1 MENSDKNIKLILN
14 KLVLAP
20 MVRINTLPFRELVY
34 NYGCDI
40 TFTEEI
46 IAKKLLQSHKV
57 YNKET
62 NTNDYIISKEN
73 TLVLRTAPSERN
85 HLILQLGASDPSDA
99 IKAAKIV
106 ENDIIGIDL
115 NMGCPK
121 HFSTHGNMGSALL
134 TKPSLAKAILDA
146 LIETFP
152 NKLISCKIRLLNEQ
166 DEFDNLIQMINETK
180 IDYFTIHL
188 RYKGQD
194 SRHPASWDKIDFIK
208 EKVNKPFLINGD
220 IFCPRDIQYLM
231 KEKACNGFMIG
242 RGCIHNPKIFEEFKN
257 ESEDL
262 NLVEFN
268 LCEDNKQSLIISDKQ
283 IESKNHKDNDNNN
296 NKDNCN
302 VQISVKLS
310 SALEKKYNKKAV
322 DILPI
327 IREFM
332 KLCFK
337 YDNVFGNTK
346 YIVLYILKTHKKMIP
361 LFQQIQKVKTY
372 EELSS
377 ILGIKEEYEKSIIHN
392 KQLTQINE

>member
-1 MENSDKNIKLILN
+1 MESSSKNVKLILN

-46 IAKKLLQSHKV
+46 IAKKLLQSQKV

-62 NTNDYIISKEN
+62 NTNDYIISKES
-73 TLVLRTAPSERN
+73 TLVLRTAPSEHN

-106 ENDIIGIDL
+106 EDDIIGIDL

-134 TKPSLAKAILDA
+134 TKPSIAKAILTA
-146 LIETFP
+146 LIEAFP

-166 DEFDNLIQMINETK
+166 DKFDELIQMINETK

-194 SRHPASWDKIDFIK
+194 SRYPASWDKIEFIK

-220 IFCPRDIQYLM
+220 IFCPRDIQYLT
-231 KEKACNGFMIG
+231 KKNVCNGFMIG

-268 LCEDNKQSLIISDKQ
+268 LDEDNKQSVSIISDKQ
-283 IESKNHKDNDNNN
+283 NEIKNNKGKDNY
-296 NKDNCN
+296 KDNCN

-310 SALEKKYNKKAV
+310 SVLEKKYNKKAI

-327 IREFM
+327 VKEFM

-346 YIVLYILKTHKKMIP
+346 YIIFFILWI
-361 LFQQIQKVKTY
+361 
-372 EELSS
+372 
-377 ILGIKEEYEKSIIHN
+377 
-392 KQLTQINE
+392 